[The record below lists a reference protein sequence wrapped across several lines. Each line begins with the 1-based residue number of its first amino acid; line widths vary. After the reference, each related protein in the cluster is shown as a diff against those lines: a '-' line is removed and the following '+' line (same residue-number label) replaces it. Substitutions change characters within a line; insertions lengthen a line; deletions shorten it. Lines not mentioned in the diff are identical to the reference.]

1 MRGVVFQ
8 IASEVA
14 MAFFQG
20 ISIPYQTKIS
30 AHLLDE
36 IVGIHKAMP
45 YDVLVFC
52 HGIIIFHVSIKMKL
66 KLVIQFLHL
75 QDKGVFAQVE

>member
-1 MRGVVFQ
+1 M
-8 IASEVA
+8 SEEFGPDFLTVTDED
-14 MAFFQG
+14 G
-20 ISIPYQTKIS
+20 NELVLEYVDTLKIS

-66 KLVIQFLHL
+66 GRLGRK
-75 QDKGVFAQVE
+75 